1 MTRMLA
7 TVSAA
12 LLGVAAAASVANADP
27 MTMMQGFT
35 ACNTGYA
42 QCVAAADMSI
52 APTPAAGLEKIKMN
66 MMHGGECGKALQACY
81 ATVR

>member
-35 ACNTGYA
+35 ACNTSYS

-66 MMHGGECGKALQACY
+66 MMHGSECGKALQACY

>member
-12 LLGVAAAASVANADP
+12 LLGITAAASVANADP
-27 MTMMQGFT
+27 MMMMQGYA
-35 ACNTGYA
+35 ACNTGYS

-52 APTPAAGLEKIKMN
+52 ASTPAAGLEKIKMN
-66 MMHGGECGKALQACY
+66 MMHGSECGKALQACY
-81 ATVR
+81 ASVK